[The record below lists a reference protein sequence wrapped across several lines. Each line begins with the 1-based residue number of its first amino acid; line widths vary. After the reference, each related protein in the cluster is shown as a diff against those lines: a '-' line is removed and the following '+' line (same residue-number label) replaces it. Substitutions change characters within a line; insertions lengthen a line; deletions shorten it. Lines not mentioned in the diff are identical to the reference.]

1 MTGVL
6 PSFDTQKGVPG
17 TDPSVRAGR
26 RADNIK
32 RMDQERRDA
41 SWSRVEARLDSAL
54 QGTRDLAALEA
65 TSAAA
70 RARRLE
76 TELHQQRR
84 RAGTLLRIGR
94 AINAVRGLPALLQL
108 VVDLAVDACGAE
120 RGLVVIPDPQ
130 GDRGE
135 LRAAANLD
143 LEQLDRPDFAA
154 CRAIVERVCRDRV
167 ELVTSDANG
176 DLEADGYADVREL
189 HPVSIV
195 CVPITSR
202 DGVIGAIYVDA
213 RRLPDS
219 KFHHDSDLLSTIA
232 DQAAVAIENARLY
245 SDLSRSFT
253 RLSALKAQT
262 DEILEAI
269 SSGVVVLDG
278 EDVITHF
285 NRAAETTF
293 GITASTLIGR
303 KARLL
308 NTWLPGLSG
317 LLERAKSNA
326 AQRWQFELNG
336 TNLTR
341 GPIAVRITI
350 FTVHDFSSSGAGT
363 AIVINDVTE
372 SRALY
377 IERRQNVEKRERIAK
392 SLERY
397 LAPQVVRELIND
409 PEGPELANTRL
420 IATTLFADIGD
431 FTELATR
438 LDPVEVVKLLNRYLD
453 PLVNVVFDYGG
464 MLDKFYGDGIMAVFG
479 TPRPAADDA
488 ARAVRAALQMIEQ
501 VKMLNLATGAVR
513 PLSISI
519 GLATGEI
526 VAGHIGTQRRL
537 EYTVI
542 GDAVNLA
549 ARLEG
554 LAEPNEIL
562 VDERTY
568 EKIRGAVAATRRLVR
583 IKGKSD
589 SSAVYVLHG

>member
-1 MTGVL
+1 MT
-6 PSFDTQKGVPG
+6 
-17 TDPSVRAGR
+17 RGR
-26 RADNIK
+26 RRGTAALELPTPAEPIK
-32 RMDQERRDA
+32 RVMDQERRDA
-41 SWSRVEARLDSAL
+41 SWERVEARLDSAL
-54 QGTRDLAALEA
+54 QGARDLAAFEA
-65 TSAAA
+65 KSAAA

-76 TELHQQRR
+76 SELHQQRR
-84 RAGTLLRIGR
+84 RASTLLRIGR

-108 VVDLAVDACGAE
+108 IVDLAVDACGAE
-120 RGLVVIPDPQ
+120 RGLVVIPDP
-130 GDRGE
+130 DAERPE
-135 LRAAANLD
+135 LSAAANLN
-143 LEQLDRPDFAA
+143 LEHLDRPDLAA
-154 CRAIVERVCRDRV
+154 CRAVVDRVCRDGV
-167 ELVTSDANG
+167 EVVTSDADGELDLGAFG
-176 DLEADGYADVREL
+176 DVHQL
-189 HPVSIV
+189 HPVSVI

-202 DGVIGAIYVDA
+202 DGIIGAIYVDA

-219 KFHHDSDLLSTIA
+219 KFHHDPDLLSTIA

-245 SDLSRSFT
+245 ADLSRSFT

-269 SSGVVVLDG
+269 SSGVVVLDAR
-278 EDVITHF
+278 DVITNF

-293 GITASTLIGR
+293 GVPASTLIGR
-303 KARLL
+303 EARLL

-317 LLERAKSNA
+317 LIERTKASA
-326 AQRWQFELNG
+326 DQRWQFERSG

-350 FTVHDFSSSGAGT
+350 FGLHDFLSSEPGT

-377 IERRQNVEKRERIAK
+377 VERRQNVEKRERIAK

-431 FTELATR
+431 FTELAAR

-479 TPRPAADDA
+479 TPHPAADDA
-488 ARAVRAALQMIEQ
+488 LRAVRAAVQMVEQ
-501 VKMLNLATGAVR
+501 VKMLNLSTGAVR

-554 LAEPNEIL
+554 LAEPNQIL
-562 VDERTY
+562 ADERTY
-568 EKIRGAVAATRRLVR
+568 DKIRGAVAATRRLVR
-583 IKGKSD
+583 IKGKSGTA
-589 SSAVYVLHG
+589 AVYVLHG